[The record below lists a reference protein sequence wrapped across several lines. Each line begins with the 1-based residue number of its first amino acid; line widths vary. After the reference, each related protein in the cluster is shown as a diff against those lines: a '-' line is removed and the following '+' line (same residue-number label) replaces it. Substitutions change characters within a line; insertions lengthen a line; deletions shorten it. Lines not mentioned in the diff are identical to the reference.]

1 MNYCPV
7 SFLSIFRWLMLGLMS
22 SPIGSSAIAAPI
34 PDAQAST
41 QIVADASFAT
51 APTWR
56 SPGRLYRI
64 SLNSL
69 YPAGSS
75 NIRPIAQ
82 AISPDSE
89 LLAIASRQ
97 SAGGSQPERGA
108 LALWNLSR
116 GTRRITLLKPDLTQ
130 AEARAI
136 VFNPNSQQIV
146 AGLNSGNVQVWDT
159 TTGNPVRSWTAH
171 GTEIT
176 AIAISPDRQFLITG
190 SSDRTVK
197 VWELSSGR
205 LLQTLPLTAGETEAT
220 TVQALQISPDSRRL
234 AIATERSIQL
244 WDILAGRLVKVIVQL
259 SPQQAQ
265 SLSAALPFSMAFVP
279 NSANLATL
287 DTDNSIKL
295 WDRNNGARVI
305 TLRQHQQPIQAL
317 TVDVAGQLLISR
329 DSSQSVLFWNLQT
342 YRSDRSIS
350 VASGN
355 RDIVVDGSLVSSLDS
370 TATPSPITLSASGD
384 TFAVPLSG
392 LDGRGPASSLIPSGF
407 GIDLREV
414 TTGAR
419 LTIIPNAQQIS
430 FSPNNLFLVS
440 TQASE
445 VQIWQP

>member
-1 MNYCPV
+1 MNYCPIP
-7 SFLSIFRWLMLGLMS
+7 FLPLIRWLMVGLVS
-22 SPIGSSAIAAPI
+22 GPIGLGAIAAPL
-34 PDAQAST
+34 PAAQT
-41 QIVADASFAT
+41 NPQIVADTSISP

-56 SPGRLYRI
+56 SPQRLHRI

-69 YPAGSS
+69 YPAGSR
-75 NIRPIAQ
+75 NIRPVAQ

-89 LLAIASRQ
+89 LLAIASTQ
-97 SAGGSQPERGA
+97 STGGSQPEHGA

-130 AEARAI
+130 AQARAI

-146 AGLNSGNVQVWDT
+146 AGLSSGNVQVWDT

-171 GTEIT
+171 ETEIT
-176 AIAISPDRQFLITG
+176 AIAISSDRQFLITG
-190 SSDRTVK
+190 SRDRTAK
-197 VWELSSGR
+197 VWELNSGR
-205 LLQTLPLTAGETEAT
+205 LLQTLRLTAGETNAT
-220 TVQALQISPDSRRL
+220 AVQALQISPDSRRL
-234 AIATERSIQL
+234 AVATERSIQL
-244 WDILAGRLVKVIVQL
+244 WDTLAGRLVNVVVQL

-279 NSANLATL
+279 NSTNLATL

-295 WDRNNGARVI
+295 WNRDGARVI

-342 YRSDRSIS
+342 YRSDRSVS

-355 RDIVVDGSLVSSLDS
+355 QDSTADGSPVSSLDAI
-370 TATPSPITLSASGD
+370 ATPNPITLSAIGD

-392 LDGRGPASSLIPSGF
+392 LASPLISSGF

-414 TTGAR
+414 ATGNR
-419 LTIIPNAQQIS
+419 LSIIPNAQQIS

-440 TQASE
+440 AQDSE